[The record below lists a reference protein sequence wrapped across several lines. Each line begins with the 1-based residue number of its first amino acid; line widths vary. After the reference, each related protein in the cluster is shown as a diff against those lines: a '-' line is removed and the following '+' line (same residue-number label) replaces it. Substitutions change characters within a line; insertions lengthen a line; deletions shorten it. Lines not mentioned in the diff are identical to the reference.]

1 MDRKRLCC
9 SLKETKSMMIKFNK
23 FLALLIFFLA
33 CTLFR
38 LSSEGSLAVKS
49 EYSPVVGEIIEIL
62 AQNHFKKNIEINDQ
76 KVIKNFLVNL
86 DKEKIV
92 FTTGEINSYSAKF
105 KSIYNLDE
113 IFKIYENYSN
123 RSLELIN
130 YQIDVVNLINDFE

>member
-1 MDRKRLCC
+1 
-9 SLKETKSMMIKFNK
+9 MMIKFNK

-33 CTLFR
+33 SPF

-113 IFKIYENYSN
+113 IYRMTLSTVFF
-123 RSLELIN
+123 
-130 YQIDVVNLINDFE
+130 NLIN